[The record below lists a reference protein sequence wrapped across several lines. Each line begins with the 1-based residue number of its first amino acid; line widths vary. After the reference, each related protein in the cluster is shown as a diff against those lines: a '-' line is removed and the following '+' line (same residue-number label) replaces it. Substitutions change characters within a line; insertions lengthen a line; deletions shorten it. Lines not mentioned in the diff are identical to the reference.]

1 MTDSHSVRIP
11 DLRNAAHLARL
22 DLAEEE
28 AVVLC
33 GEVARILEHF
43 AALQAVPVAG
53 VEPCYTAVGTR
64 GLPPAPDLREDN
76 AQASLPRA
84 ALLELAPQTQ
94 PDDEFY
100 RVPKAIG
107 GAP

>member
-1 MTDSHSVRIP
+1 MSDPHSVRIS
-11 DLRNAAHLARL
+11 DLRNAAQLARL

-33 GEVARILEHF
+33 AEVARILEHF
-43 AALQAVPVAG
+43 AALQTVPVTG
-53 VEPCYTAVGTR
+53 VEPSYTTAGGTND
-64 GLPPAPDLREDN
+64 PASSDLRADEV
-76 AQASLPRA
+76 QASLPRA
-84 ALLELAPQTQ
+84 AWLGLAPQAR
-94 PDDEFY
+94 PEEEFL